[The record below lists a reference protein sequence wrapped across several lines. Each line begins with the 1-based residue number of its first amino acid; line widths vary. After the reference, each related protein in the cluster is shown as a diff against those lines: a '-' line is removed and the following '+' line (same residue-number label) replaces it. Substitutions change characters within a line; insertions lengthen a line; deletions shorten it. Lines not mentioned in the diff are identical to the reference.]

1 VSVRPW
7 SVALD
12 AVADEDEWPADRRRR
27 PRGPRTRS
35 GIVISLSDGEE
46 HVEVS
51 RVAFVRRN
59 SRNPEAEFASQLE
72 AEIEKAELAADELNS
87 WLDDRERMMEE
98 RYMEIQDRVREIIG
112 EPQEAPA

>member
-12 AVADEDEWPADRRRR
+12 AVADEDEWPPDRRRR
-27 PRGPRTRS
+27 PRVKRNLS
-35 GIVISLSDGEE
+35 GIVVSLTDGEE
-46 HVEVS
+46 YVEVS

-59 SRNPEAEFASQLE
+59 SRNPEAEFPVQLE
-72 AEIEKAELAADELNS
+72 AEIEKAELAAEALNE

-112 EPQEAPA
+112 EPAGLPA

>member
-7 SVALD
+7 SVAID
-12 AVADEDEWPADRRRR
+12 AVADEDEWPPDRRRR
-27 PRGPRTRS
+27 PRYKRNLS
-35 GIVISLSDGEE
+35 GILISLTDGEE

-72 AEIEKAELAADELNS
+72 AEIEKAELAADALNA
-87 WLDDRERMMEE
+87 WLDERERMIEE
-98 RYMEIQDRVREIIG
+98 RYMEVQDRVREIIG
-112 EPQEAPA
+112 EPAGLPA

>member
-27 PRGPRTRS
+27 PRVRRNLS
-35 GIVISLSDGEE
+35 GIIISLSDGEE